1 MSQIFDLTGK
11 VALVTGAARGIGKTL
26 ANGLAEFGC
35 DLAILDLP
43 SSDPEEVLG
52 EISQKGRKGYF
63 FAADVTKAESIHN
76 AVEET
81 IRHFGRVDILINN
94 AGYNMRRPALEYKE
108 EEWDKIIDT
117 NVKGVFLTSQAV
129 GKSMAECKEG
139 VIINI
144 ASVMGLV
151 GSPSYQTVVPY
162 CASKGGVV
170 QLTKSLALEWAKYG
184 IRVNAIA
191 PGYFKTAIVQPI
203 LDDKQ
208 KYEMVL
214 GFIPMKRFGNL
225 SELIGPTIFLASEAS
240 SYLTGH
246 ILFVDGGWLAQ

>member
-1 MSQIFDLTGK
+1 MPQIFDLTGK
-11 VALVTGAARGIGKTL
+11 IALVTGAARGIGKTL
-26 ANGLAEFGC
+26 AKGLAEFGC
-35 DLAILDLP
+35 DLAILDLE
-43 SSDPEEVLG
+43 SSDPREVLQ
-52 EISQKGRKGYF
+52 EVSQKGRRGHF
-63 FAADVTKAESIHN
+63 FAADVTKPESIHR

-94 AGYNMRRPALEYKE
+94 AGYNMRRPALDYKE
-108 EEWDKIIDT
+108 EEWDRIVDT
-117 NVKGVFLTSQAV
+117 NLKGVFLMSQAV
-129 GKSMAECKEG
+129 GKAMAERKEG

-170 QLTKSLALEWAKYG
+170 QLTKSLALEWAQYG

-214 GFIPMKRFGNL
+214 GFVPMKRFGNL
-225 SELIGPTIFLASEAS
+225 SELVGPTIFLASQAS